1 MSKIITLPNK
11 SGVDLSTKDGYAVK
25 FDTDGINVCG
35 AATDRVVG
43 VITTGAAAGG
53 NSGVC
58 VQGSSKAIAGGTIV
72 AGQHVT
78 PTTDGRIIATGAT
91 SQDFAIAQEGGVA
104 GDWISIVILG
114 VAKTN
119 S

>member
-1 MSKIITLPNK
+1 MPKIITLPNK
-11 SGVDLSTKDGYAVK
+11 SSVDLSTKDGYAVK

-43 VITTGAAAGG
+43 VVTHGEAV

-58 VQGSSKAIAGGTIV
+58 VHGACKAIAAGTIL

-78 PTTDGRIIATGAT
+78 PTTDGRIIATGAS

-104 GDWISIVILG
+104 GDWISIIVLG
-114 VAKTN
+114 ACKTN
-119 S
+119 A

>member
-1 MSKIITLPNK
+1 MTHIITLPNK
-11 SGVDLSTKDGYAVK
+11 SAVDLSAKDGYAAK

-43 VITTGAAAGG
+43 VITTGAVAGG

-58 VQGSSKAIAGGTIV
+58 VLGACRAIAGGTIL

-78 PTTDGRIIATGAT
+78 PTTDGRLIATGAG
-91 SQDFAIAQEGGVA
+91 SQDFAIAQEGGIA
-104 GDWISIVILG
+104 GDWINIVILG
-114 VAKTN
+114 VTKTN
-119 S
+119 A